1 MWVCALYFPSL
12 SMYINIRGS
21 LYRVCLSV
29 RVRMWVFRYPPFFI
43 FTSFVFR
50 MKHEQSSPKGSGSLS
65 LPSLHSLMMWLH
77 SIFWFE
83 LIIILLYMLI
93 VSPSSSLLLSIHP
106 LHFTPCSFLTTTY
119 SQFVI
124 FFVSFLHISLSVWFS
139 SLPHYYYYTHIAY
152 S

>member
-12 SMYINIRGS
+12 SMYINIQGS
-21 LYRVCLSV
+21 LYRVCLLV

-106 LHFTPCSFLTTTY
+106 FHFTPCSFLTATY

-124 FFVSFLHISLSVWFS
+124 FLVSLLHISLSVWFS
-139 SLPHYYYYTHIAY
+139 SLPHYYYYTHIGH